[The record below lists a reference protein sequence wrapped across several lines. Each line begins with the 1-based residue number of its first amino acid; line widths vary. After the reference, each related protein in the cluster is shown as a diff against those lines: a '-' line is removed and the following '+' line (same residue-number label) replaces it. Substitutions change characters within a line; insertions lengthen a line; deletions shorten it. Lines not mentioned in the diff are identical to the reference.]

1 MWVNFTCKSSE
12 ANPPVHSYV
21 LIKNETDVG
30 LSEKGTWTEIF
41 FTWQGRKQTIQ
52 GECFLNERQPNSPE
66 HEDRSEWQRGKTRL
80 QWQMWLSTQRIGKD
94 IRASS
99 YFFTRRAADVVSE
112 ACFTVMTGDRHDERA
127 AMDFSMIIPNCTQN
141 HVITYTKIIFL
152 VMPFGQ
158 IWSLYLG
165 VQWICFLS
173 LIRLKVIGIL
183 YSGACWIPT
192 LLWKKRRVK
201 REFISEWFN
210 SEIQATVV
218 TRNHLHRKA
227 TLRTNV
233 SNWRDYCLARNGVVY
248 LICNAKCYF
257 YRNSINNSLENPENL
272 WCIIRSLLP
281 SKCSKLPV
289 HLTVDD
295 KKHRD
300 YYDIANLFKEHLAN
314 ISSSVQLNHFSDP
327 PDWECSADYVD
338 SRLPSGISYCI
349 PPISEYFVRSSL

>member
-1 MWVNFTCKSSE
+1 
-12 ANPPVHSYV
+12 
-21 LIKNETDVG
+21 
-30 LSEKGTWTEIF
+30 
-41 FTWQGRKQTIQ
+41 
-52 GECFLNERQPNSPE
+52 
-66 HEDRSEWQRGKTRL
+66 
-80 QWQMWLSTQRIGKD
+80 
-94 IRASS
+94 
-99 YFFTRRAADVVSE
+99 
-112 ACFTVMTGDRHDERA
+112 
-127 AMDFSMIIPNCTQN
+127 
-141 HVITYTKIIFL
+141 
-152 VMPFGQ
+152 MPFGP

-183 YSGACWIPT
+183 YSAACWIPT

-201 REFISEWFN
+201 REFIPEWFN

-227 TLRTNV
+227 TLRTNA
-233 SNWRDYCLARNGVVY
+233 SNWCDYCLARNRVVH
-248 LICNAKCYF
+248 LIRNAKCYF

-295 KKHRD
+295 KKYHD
-300 YYDIANLFKEHLAN
+300 YYDIANLFNEHLAN
-314 ISSSVQLNHFSDP
+314 ISSSVQLNQFSDP

-349 PPISEYFVRSSL
+349 PPISEYFVRTSL